1 LKPNKY
7 GGVDLKKG
15 KVLGLF
21 AMSAM
26 LLTGCIDAMPELT
39 AEQSDII
46 TEYAAGVLLKYSSNY
61 NYKIA
66 DEEEVLAAMAA
77 RQEAVEPETA
87 AETEPETDIVQAEG
101 EANQNTSPTEAETE
115 TEAEQIQFVADL
127 DFAAELGIDDL
138 IIRYQSF
145 EICSAYPG
153 DNTGFSVDAAQGKK
167 LLVMHFDMEGL
178 PEEDVDCNLFDYE
191 IKMRVNINDTGS
203 TSVLST
209 LIPNDLGTYMDIVP
223 AGEIV
228 DVVAVAEIDDMT
240 AEEIQTLTLH
250 AASNSQSC
258 TVKLK

>member
-1 LKPNKY
+1 M
-7 GGVDLKKG
+7 KKG

-77 RQEAVEPETA
+77 RQEAVEPETETA

-115 TEAEQIQFVADL
+115 TEAEQVQFVADL

>member
-1 LKPNKY
+1 M
-7 GGVDLKKG
+7 KKG

-39 AEQSDII
+39 AEQSDIVA
-46 TEYAAGVLLKYSSNY
+46 EYAAGLLLKYSSNY

-66 DEEEVLAAMAA
+66 DEEEVLAALAA
-77 RQEAVEPETA
+77 RQESIEPET
-87 AETEPETDIVQAEG
+87 ESEEGTEPETDSEQTEDVT
-101 EANQNTSPTEAETE
+101 NQDTSPLEPETE
-115 TEAEQIQFVADL
+115 TEVEQIQFVADL

-145 EICSAYPG
+145 EICSSYPG
-153 DNTGFSVDAAQGKK
+153 DNTGFSVDAAQDKK

-178 PEEDVDCNLFDYE
+178 PEEDVDCNLFDYD

-209 LIPNDLGTYMDIVP
+209 LIPNDLGTYMDVVP

-228 DVVAVAEIDDMT
+228 DVVAVAEIEDLT

-250 AASNSQSC
+250 AVSKNQSC
-258 TVKLK
+258 SVRLK

>member
-1 LKPNKY
+1 M
-7 GGVDLKKG
+7 KKG

-77 RQEAVEPETA
+77 RQEAAEPETA

-101 EANQNTSPTEAETE
+101 EANQNTSPAETE

>member
-1 LKPNKY
+1 
-7 GGVDLKKG
+7 LKKG

-77 RQEAVEPETA
+77 RQEAAEPETA

>member
-1 LKPNKY
+1 M
-7 GGVDLKKG
+7 KKG

-46 TEYAAGVLLKYSSNY
+46 TEYAAGLLLKYSPNY
-61 NYKIA
+61 NYRIA

-77 RQEAVEPETA
+77 RQEAAEAESETA
-87 AETEPETDIVQAEG
+87 AETEPET
-101 EANQNTSPTEAETE
+101 
-115 TEAEQIQFVADL
+115 EQIQFVADL

-145 EICSAYPG
+145 EVCSAYPG

-167 LLVMHFDMEGL
+167 LLVMHFDLEGL
-178 PEEDVDCNLFDYE
+178 PEEDIDCNLFDYE
-191 IKMRVNINDTGS
+191 LKMRVNINDSGS
-203 TSVLST
+203 VPVLST

-240 AEEIQTLTLH
+240 AEEIQTLTLY

-258 TVKLK
+258 AVKLK

>member
-1 LKPNKY
+1 M
-7 GGVDLKKG
+7 KKG

-77 RQEAVEPETA
+77 RQEAAEPETETA

-115 TEAEQIQFVADL
+115 TEAEQVQFVTDL

>member
-1 LKPNKY
+1 M
-7 GGVDLKKG
+7 KKG

-46 TEYAAGVLLKYSSNY
+46 TEYAAGLLLKYSPNY
-61 NYKIA
+61 NYRIA

-77 RQEAVEPETA
+77 RQEAAEAESEAA
-87 AETEPETDIVQAEG
+87 AETEPET
-101 EANQNTSPTEAETE
+101 
-115 TEAEQIQFVADL
+115 EQIQFVADL

-145 EICSAYPG
+145 EVCSAYPG

-167 LLVMHFDMEGL
+167 LLVMHFDLEGL
-178 PEEDVDCNLFDYE
+178 PEEDIDCNLFDYE
-191 IKMRVNINDTGS
+191 LKMRVNINDSGS
-203 TSVLST
+203 VPVLST

-240 AEEIQTLTLH
+240 AEEIQTLTLY

-258 TVKLK
+258 AVKLK

>member
-1 LKPNKY
+1 
-7 GGVDLKKG
+7 
-15 KVLGLF
+15 
-21 AMSAM
+21 M
-26 LLTGCIDAMPELT
+26 
-39 AEQSDII
+39 
-46 TEYAAGVLLKYSSNY
+46 
-61 NYKIA
+61 
-66 DEEEVLAAMAA
+66 
-77 RQEAVEPETA
+77 
-87 AETEPETDIVQAEG
+87 
-101 EANQNTSPTEAETE
+101 
-115 TEAEQIQFVADL
+115 ADL

>member
-1 LKPNKY
+1 M
-7 GGVDLKKG
+7 KKG

-77 RQEAVEPETA
+77 RQEAAEPETA

-138 IIRYQSF
+138 IIHYQSF

>member
-1 LKPNKY
+1 M
-7 GGVDLKKG
+7 KKG

-77 RQEAVEPETA
+77 RQEAAEPETA

-138 IIRYQSF
+138 IIRYQAF

-258 TVKLK
+258 AVKLK

>member
-1 LKPNKY
+1 M
-7 GGVDLKKG
+7 KKG

-46 TEYAAGVLLKYSSNY
+46 TEYAAGLLLKYSPNY
-61 NYKIA
+61 NYRIA

-77 RQEAVEPETA
+77 RQEAAEPETA

>member
-1 LKPNKY
+1 M
-7 GGVDLKKG
+7 KKG

-77 RQEAVEPETA
+77 RQEAAEPETA

-115 TEAEQIQFVADL
+115 TEAEQIQFVVDL

>member
-1 LKPNKY
+1 M
-7 GGVDLKKG
+7 KKG

-46 TEYAAGVLLKYSSNY
+46 TEYAAGLLLKYSPNY
-61 NYKIA
+61 NYRIA

-77 RQEAVEPETA
+77 RQEAAEAETETA
-87 AETEPETDIVQAEG
+87 AETEPET
-101 EANQNTSPTEAETE
+101 
-115 TEAEQIQFVADL
+115 EQIQFVADL

-145 EICSAYPG
+145 EVCSAYPG

-167 LLVMHFDMEGL
+167 LLVMHFDLEGL

-191 IKMRVNINDTGS
+191 LKMRVNINDSGS
-203 TSVLST
+203 VPVLST

-240 AEEIQTLTLH
+240 AEEIQTLTLY

-258 TVKLK
+258 AVKLK

>member
-1 LKPNKY
+1 M
-7 GGVDLKKG
+7 KKG

-77 RQEAVEPETA
+77 RQEAAEPETA

-115 TEAEQIQFVADL
+115 TEAEQIQFVAEL

>member
-1 LKPNKY
+1 M
-7 GGVDLKKG
+7 KKG

-77 RQEAVEPETA
+77 RQEAAEPETA

-258 TVKLK
+258 TIKLK

>member
-1 LKPNKY
+1 M
-7 GGVDLKKG
+7 KKG

-77 RQEAVEPETA
+77 RQEAAEPETA

-115 TEAEQIQFVADL
+115 TEAEQVQFVTDL

>member
-1 LKPNKY
+1 M
-7 GGVDLKKG
+7 KKG

-77 RQEAVEPETA
+77 RQEAAEPETA

-258 TVKLK
+258 TCLLYTSDAADD

>member
-1 LKPNKY
+1 M
-7 GGVDLKKG
+7 KKG

-46 TEYAAGVLLKYSSNY
+46 TEYAAGLLLKYSPNY

>member
-1 LKPNKY
+1 M
-7 GGVDLKKG
+7 KKG

-77 RQEAVEPETA
+77 RQEAVEPETETA

-101 EANQNTSPTEAETE
+101 EANQNTSPAETE
-115 TEAEQIQFVADL
+115 TAAEQIQFVADL
-127 DFAAELGIDDL
+127 DFATELGIDDL

>member
-1 LKPNKY
+1 M
-7 GGVDLKKG
+7 KKG

-77 RQEAVEPETA
+77 RQEAAEPETA
-87 AETEPETDIVQAEG
+87 AETEPETDIVQA

>member
-1 LKPNKY
+1 M
-7 GGVDLKKG
+7 KKG